1 MPEDAIAVIVN
12 LPTPQQIL
20 LLNITETL
28 YLHETEEKII
38 FIRWH
43 EHTAIEIYSVKGIW
57 DAGNLTVNKIY
68 SNLDCR
74 KDFTIALQAIRP
86 EGILDY
92 KILISLPNGL
102 VKEYFLSYDGK
113 NGNPNIEYVSN

>member
-1 MPEDAIAVIVN
+1 MKPRKKLFLFDGMSTQLYAE
-12 LPTPQQIL
+12 
-20 LLNITETL
+20 NIQ
-28 YLHETEEKII
+28 
-38 FIRWH
+38 
-43 EHTAIEIYSVKGIW
+43 
-57 DAGNLTVNKIY
+57 
-68 SNLDCR
+68 R